1 MTTPLVAS
9 VGWTVSH
16 WFYRIDRVR
25 WRSLPDEARRAAI
38 EEARSLVGRL
48 AGEEG
53 MQFVPLAMI
62 GKADVG
68 FMVVHQDLWRHQQL
82 TQELAATA
90 LGTCLEP
97 VYSFLS
103 LSEVSEYISTDADWA
118 QTLIDEQ
125 KVDPTSP
132 DFGTKMAT
140 FRKRMAHY
148 VDARLHPKLP
158 DNFPIVCFYP
168 MAKARG
174 EKNNWY
180 ALPFEERKK
189 LMQGHGESGRKY
201 ATRLTQLITTATGL
215 DDWEWGVTL
224 FAGDLKAIRDVVYEM
239 RFDEGSAIYGVFGP
253 FYVGIRFGAD
263 DLASVLR
270 L

>member
-1 MTTPLVAS
+1 MTTALVPS
-9 VGWTVSH
+9 IGWTVSH

-25 WRSLPDEARRAAI
+25 WRGLAAEARRAAV
-38 EEARSLVGRL
+38 EEARGWIAQTV
-48 AGEEG
+48 GEEG
-53 MQFVPLAMI
+53 MQLVPLAMI

-68 FMVVHQDLWRHQQL
+68 FMAVHPDLRRHQQL
-82 TQELAATA
+82 GQELAASA
-90 LGTCLEP
+90 FGTCLEP

-103 LSEVSEYISTDADWA
+103 LSEASEYMSTDADWA
-118 QTLIDEQ
+118 RELVEEQ
-125 KVDPTSP
+125 QVDPASP
-132 DFGTKMAT
+132 DFATKMAS
-140 FRKRMAHY
+140 FRKRMSHY
-148 VDARLHPKLP
+148 VEARLHPKLP

-168 MAKARG
+168 MAKLRG
-174 EKNNWY
+174 EERNWY

-189 LMQGHGESGRKY
+189 FMQGHGESGRKY
-201 ATRLTQLITTATGL
+201 ATRLTQLITTATGI

-239 RFDEGSAIYGVFGP
+239 RFDPGSALYGVFGP

-263 DLASVLR
+263 ELQSVLQ

>member
-1 MTTPLVAS
+1 MPSPLVAS

-16 WFYRIDRVR
+16 SFHRIDRTR
-25 WRSLPDEARRAAI
+25 WQRLTVEARQAAV
-38 EEARSLVGRL
+38 EEARAWMARVG
-48 AGEEG
+48 AEEG
-53 MQFVPLAMI
+53 MQLVPLAMI

-68 FMVVHQDLWRHQQL
+68 FMAVHPDLWRHQQL
-82 TQELAATA
+82 AQELAATA
-90 LGTCLEP
+90 LGACLEP

-103 LSEVSEYISTDADWA
+103 LSEVSEYLTSDADWA
-118 QTLIDEQ
+118 RTLIDEQ
-125 KVDPTSP
+125 QVDPASA
-132 DFGTKMAT
+132 DFGAKMT
-140 FRKRMAHY
+140 SFRKRMTHY

-168 MAKARG
+168 MAKVRG

-180 ALPFEERKK
+180 ALPFDERKK

-201 ATRLTQLITTATGL
+201 ATRLTQLITTATGI

-253 FYVGIRFGAD
+253 FYIGIRFAAD

>member
-16 WFYRIDRVR
+16 RFFRLDRVR
-25 WRSLPDEARRAAI
+25 WQGLSDAARASAI
-38 EEARSLVGRL
+38 EEACALVARL
-48 AGEEG
+48 TGEEG

-68 FMVVHQDLWRHQQL
+68 FMAVHPDLRRHQQL
-82 TQELAATA
+82 AQELAATA

-103 LSEVSEYISTDADWA
+103 LSEVSEYLSTDADWA

-132 DFGTKMAT
+132 DFAAKMAT

-174 EKNNWY
+174 EDNNWY
-180 ALPFEERKK
+180 TLPFEERKK

-263 DLASVLR
+263 ELASVLR

>member
-9 VGWTVSH
+9 VGWAVSH
-16 WFYRIDRVR
+16 RFYRIDRAR
-25 WRSLPDEARRAAI
+25 WRGLTDDARADAVAEARAWI
-38 EEARSLVGRL
+38 ARTT
-48 AGEEG
+48 AEEG
-53 MQFVPLAMI
+53 LQIVPLAML

-68 FMVVHQDLWRHQQL
+68 FMAVHADLWRHQQL
-82 TQELAATA
+82 AQELAATA
-90 LGTCLEP
+90 LGACLEP

-103 LSEVSEYISTDADWA
+103 LSEASEYMSTDADWA
-118 QTLIDEQ
+118 RTLIEEQ
-125 KVDPTSP
+125 QVDPTSP
-132 DFGTKMAT
+132 DFATKMT
-140 FRKRMAHY
+140 SFRKRMSHY
-148 VDARLHPKLP
+148 VESRLHPKLP

-174 EKNNWY
+174 ETRNWY
-180 ALPFEERKK
+180 TLPFTERKQF
-189 LMQGHGESGRKY
+189 MQSHGESGRKY
-201 ATRLTQLITTATGL
+201 ATRLTQLITTSTGI

-239 RFDEGSAIYGVFGP
+239 RFDPGSALYGVFGG

-263 DLASVLR
+263 DLQSVLR

>member
-1 MTTPLVAS
+1 MPSPLVAS

-16 WFYRIDRVR
+16 WFYRIDRTR
-25 WRSLPDEARRAAI
+25 WRALPGDARRTAI
-38 EEARSLVGRL
+38 GEASAWLGRAL
-48 AGEEG
+48 GEEG
-53 MQFVPLAMI
+53 LQLVPLAMI

-68 FMVVHQDLWRHQQL
+68 FMAIHSDLWRHQQL
-82 TQELAATA
+82 AQELAATT

-103 LSEVSEYISTDADWA
+103 LSEVSEYLSTDSDWA
-118 QTLIDEQ
+118 RTLIDEQ
-125 KVDPTSP
+125 KVDPESP
-132 DFGTKMAT
+132 EFATKMAS
-140 FRKRMAHY
+140 FRKRMGHY

-174 EKNNWY
+174 EERNWY
-180 ALPFEERKK
+180 ALPFDERKK
-189 LMQGHGESGRKY
+189 MMQGHGESGRKY
-201 ATRLTQLITTATGL
+201 ATRLTQLITTATGI

-239 RFDEGSAIYGVFGP
+239 RFDVGSALYGVFGP
-253 FYVGIRFGAD
+253 FYVGIRFGAEE
-263 DLASVLR
+263 LESVLR